1 MSNSFVLRK
10 DKKHMKC
17 ALITGASSGIGAE
30 FVKQCAESGEFDKII
45 VIARRAERLQEL
57 ASLYGEIIEPL
68 VLDLSKEESFEQI
81 KDKLAGEDL
90 KLSLVV
96 AAAGLGKYGSFP
108 VLSQKNCETM
118 VNLNVLGL
126 IRTVRATLD
135 SIISGG
141 RIILMGS
148 QSSFQPLPHFN
159 IYASTKAFV
168 VHFGRALNIELK
180 NRKISVTTVCP
191 GYVES
196 EFFTVAAQSE
206 DPDACTNFNPM
217 YKACDV
223 VKRALKDSKKGKD
236 MSVYGANVKFMRLLC
251 KLLPHSLVMKVWLK
265 IK

>member
-1 MSNSFVLRK
+1 
-10 DKKHMKC
+10 MKY
-17 ALITGASSGIGAE
+17 ALITGASSGIGRE
-30 FVKQCAESGEFDKII
+30 FVKQCAESGEFDRII
-45 VIARRAERLQEL
+45 VIARRAERLEEL
-57 ASLYGEIIEPL
+57 ASAYGELICPM
-68 VLDLSKEESFEQI
+68 VLDLSCPESFDEI
-81 KDKLAGEDL
+81 SERL
-90 KLSLVV
+90 KQEGITLSLVV

-108 VLSQKNCETM
+108 VLSEKNCETM

-126 IRTVRATLD
+126 MRTVRCTLD
-135 SIISGG
+135 SMEKGG
-141 RIILMGS
+141 RIIIMGS

-159 IYASTKAFV
+159 IYASTKAFT
-168 VHFGRALNIELK
+168 VHFGRALNVELK
-180 NRKISVTTVCP
+180 DRGISVTTVCP

-206 DPDACTNFNPM
+206 DPNACTNFSPM

-223 VKRALKDSKKGKD
+223 VKRAIKDSKKGKD